1 MSSLPTPTTPLDS
14 ILSLHDFETSAKATL
29 KPKSWAYYESSADDG
44 QTYSR
49 SKTIFREIRFRPRVM
64 RDVSGPVDL
73 RTNLF
78 GFESQMPFMISP
90 AAMGKL
96 AHKDGELCI
105 VRGAGN
111 LGVPYTPSTHASVSH
126 SSLAAVKLPS
136 QPLFF
141 QLYVHRERHRT
152 EEQLSE
158 IVSLGYKAVICTVDV
173 PIPGKR
179 ELDERTGLDDWSIGL
194 SNQGQKAGDKVSAIA
209 QTSAI
214 IDASLSWEDIPWL
227 KKASKGLPIIIKGIH
242 TYEDAIKAYELG
254 ARGIFLSNHGG
265 RQVDTAITSLETLL
279 ELRLH
284 APHLL
289 SNPSRFTVILDG
301 GIRRGTDILKALC
314 LGAHGCSTA
323 RPFMFSLPYG
333 EEGIV
338 KCGEILREELERSC
352 RLLGVTRLDQL
363 GETFVNKT
371 RLERNV
377 YGAGDSKL

>member
-1 MSSLPTPTTPLDS
+1 MVEESFERSTNHHQRDTYVRGCHQSLRIRS
-14 ILSLHDFETSAKATL
+14 ERNLSLE
-29 KPKSWAYYESSADDG
+29 SWRSS
-44 QTYSR
+44 SR
-49 SKTIFREIRFRPRVM
+49 HVR
-64 RDVSGPVDL
+64 
-73 RTNLF
+73 NL
-78 GFESQMPFMISP
+78 
-90 AAMGKL
+90 L
-96 AHKDGELCI
+96 L
-105 VRGAGN
+105 
-111 LGVPYTPSTHASVSH
+111 
-126 SSLAAVKLPS
+126 SLAP
-136 QPLFF
+136 PPCT
-141 QLYVHRERHRT
+141 RHLT
-152 EEQLSE
+152 NWKAQ
-158 IVSLGYKAVICTVDV
+158 VSSN
-173 PIPGKR
+173 
-179 ELDERTGLDDWSIGL
+179 GLVLINPDS
-194 SNQGQKAGDKVSAIA
+194 
-209 QTSAI
+209 
-214 IDASLSWEDIPWL
+214 
-227 KKASKGLPIIIKGIH
+227 
-242 TYEDAIKAYELG
+242 
-254 ARGIFLSNHGG
+254 
-265 RQVDTAITSLETLL
+265 AITSLETLL